1 MSQVVAMLE
10 AKLLPAFENLA
21 QRITNDFPLV
31 MTRAHSGCSSD
42 NAFICVRCI
51 LKNASFPE
59 NDKVS
64 LCIHLTCLQT
74 EPQITAYV
82 VWGNSHVEAEF
93 HYDWLVVS
101 DRVIRHLE
109 KDLPRLSA
117 ALIEAVRRKEP
128 LDEEN
133 NTFYDGWASNH

>member
-21 QRITNDFPLV
+21 QQITNDFPLV
-31 MTRAHSGCSSD
+31 MARADSRRSSD
-42 NAFICVRCI
+42 NAFICVHCI

-59 NDKVS
+59 NDNVS
-64 LCIHLTCLQT
+64 LCIHLTSLHT
-74 EPQITAYV
+74 EPQITAHV
-82 VWGNSHVEAEF
+82 VWGNSQVEAEF

-109 KDLPRLSA
+109 KDLPRLYD

-133 NTFYDGWASNH
+133 FTFHDWASNH